1 MATDGANL
9 SGRLVFTSRSPGPHA
24 MPALVALLLISQT
37 PAPAAPPGRRV
48 ELPGEATLFIP
59 ERYRPSGGV
68 VNVVLH
74 LHGAA
79 SVVEPALVDVG
90 WPAVL
95 IEFNRKGLSSVYTK
109 PFSDPALLPRLVDRT
124 LAALKN
130 AGLADDPRVGWVVVS
145 SFSAGFGG
153 VRELLKDPKNYDR
166 IDALVLADSLY
177 AGYLG
182 DPNDRKVDTAL
193 MAGFRRF
200 ARDAAEGKKSLLVTH
215 SALVPDGYA
224 STAETT
230 DDLISSLSGKPEE
243 ARAEW
248 GPKLVATRR
257 FERGRALFVG
267 FEGTTGEDH
276 MAHLRGIAR
285 LWKALPGWPPRP
297 EP

>member
-1 MATDGANL
+1 M
-9 SGRLVFTSRSPGPHA
+9 
-24 MPALVALLLISQT
+24 
-37 PAPAAPPGRRV
+37 
-48 ELPGEATLFIP
+48 
-59 ERYRPSGGV
+59 
-68 VNVVLH
+68 VLH

-79 SVVEPALVDVG
+79 SVIEPALVEVA

-109 PFSDPALLPRLVDRT
+109 PFSDPALFPRLDRT
-124 LAALKN
+124 LAAVKD

-153 VRELLKDPKNYDR
+153 VRELLKDPRSYDR

-182 DPNDRKVDTAL
+182 DPKDRKVDPAL
-193 MAGFRRF
+193 MTGFRRF

-224 STAETT
+224 STGETA
-230 DDLISSLSGKPEE
+230 DDLIGSLSGTPET
-243 ARAEW
+243 ARFEW

-257 FERGRALFVG
+257 FERGRALIVG
-267 FEGTTGEDH
+267 FSGTTGEDH

-285 LWKALPGWPPRP
+285 LWKALPSWPPRP
-297 EP
+297 

>member
-1 MATDGANL
+1 
-9 SGRLVFTSRSPGPHA
+9 
-24 MPALVALLLISQT
+24 MPALHAFVLIAQAPT
-37 PAPAAPPGRRV
+37 PDAPPGRHID
-48 ELPGEATLFIP
+48 LGGEATLFIP
-59 ERYRPSGGV
+59 ERYKPAGQA

-79 SVVEPALVDVG
+79 SAIEPALVEIG

-109 PFSDPALLPRLVDRT
+109 PFSDPALFPRLLDRT
-124 LAALKN
+124 LAQVKD
-130 AGLADDPRVGWVVVS
+130 AGFAGDPHVGWVVVS

-153 VRELLKDPKNYDR
+153 VREMLKDPATYGR

-182 DPNDRKVDTAL
+182 DPKDRKVDPDL

-224 STAETT
+224 STAETA
-230 DDLISSLSGKPEE
+230 DDLIRSLSGAPETV
-243 ARAEW
+243 RTEW
-248 GPKLVATRR
+248 GPKLTATHR
-257 FERGRALFVG
+257 FERGRALLVG
-267 FEGTTGEDH
+267 FAGTTGEDH

-285 LWKALPGWPPRP
+285 LWKALPGWPPSKP
-297 EP
+297 

>member
-1 MATDGANL
+1 
-9 SGRLVFTSRSPGPHA
+9 V
-24 MPALVALLLISQT
+24 LLLLTQVA
-37 PAPAAPPGRRV
+37 APSAEPPGRRV
-48 ELPGEATLFIP
+48 DLGGEATLFIP
-59 ERYRPSGGV
+59 EGYRPAGQA

-79 SVVEPALVDVG
+79 SVIEPALVEVG

-109 PFSDPALLPRLVDRT
+109 PFSDAALFARLLDRA
-124 LAALKN
+124 LAAVKD

-153 VRELLKDPKNYDR
+153 VRELLKDPRSYDR

-182 DPNDRKVDTAL
+182 DPKDRKVDPAL
-193 MAGFRRF
+193 MTGFRRF
-200 ARDAAEGKKSLLVTH
+200 ARDASDGKKSLLVAH

-224 STAETT
+224 STAETA
-230 DDLISSLSGKPEE
+230 DDLIRSLSGMPEV
-243 ARAEW
+243 ARTAW
-248 GPKLVATRR
+248 GPKLTATRR
-257 FERGRALFVG
+257 FERGRALIVG

-276 MAHLRGIAR
+276 MAHLRGISR
-285 LWKALPGWPPRP
+285 LWKALPAWPPKP
-297 EP
+297 